1 LGFGGSVSDG
11 FTKFDPVVFWN
22 GEKYVDN
29 FGVELRT
36 GTAANFRVS
45 VRHWK
50 LRMANCYFAHDS
62 LEFPALLP
70 FWDAPSGRSF
80 HSVRTNF

>member
-1 LGFGGSVSDG
+1 MRQLITLLSPYRCTGSTGANSGNVGISD
-11 FTKFDPVVFWN
+11 VW
-22 GEKYVDN
+22 
-29 FGVELRT
+29 L
-36 GTAANFRVS
+36 
-45 VRHWK
+45 
-50 LRMANCYFAHDS
+50 ANCYFADDS